1 MTVTRAIV
9 VKMVGNKCE
18 VTIPSMSTGTQIEA
32 SICAQKGQIVSYFP
46 GETVF
51 VAWLDSKEW
60 VILGTLYT
68 PNLSTVSNAL
78 YTNTLSAQEGQ
89 LGKNILLDDSGLR
102 VSDLIRIGRNFDK
115 NFYKEV

>member
-9 VKMVGNKCE
+9 VKMVGNKCR
-18 VTIPSMSTGTQIEA
+18 VAIPSMSTGTQIDA

-60 VILGTLYT
+60 VILGTLYA
-68 PNLSTVSNAL
+68 P
-78 YTNTLSAQEGQ
+78 TLLTTSDSICTTTFSAQEGQ

-102 VSDLIRIGRNFDK
+102 VSDLIRIGRNFNK